1 MMKPHLLVAG
11 NIHEAG
17 LHLLETQ
24 TDVTYDYVPDLLYN
38 SYAPLM
44 PKADGLV
51 IRTQP
56 VRADTIASAPSLKIV
71 SRHGV
76 GYDAVDVEALNNRK
90 IPLAIVGDVNSRAVA
105 EHAMTMLLA
114 LSKKVRIYDRAV
126 RNGQWN
132 LRNQFDSL
140 ELFEK
145 TLLIV
150 GLGRIGSHLLGMA
163 RGFGMTILAHDPGLS
178 PEVIKQAGAEPV
190 ASLQDGLKR
199 ADLVSLHAPKTGDQP
214 LIGKAELAVMKS
226 TALLVNTARGGLI
239 DEGALVEALENK
251 ILRGAGL
258 DVFSDEPPAASS
270 ALLHRDDVILTPHTA
285 SLTTES
291 AIRMAVTSIQNALD
305 YFTGKLNPALVVNRD
320 AIGFGK

>member
-11 NIHEAG
+11 NIHDAG
-17 LHLLETQ
+17 LRLLATQ
-24 TDVTYDYVPDLLYN
+24 TDVTYDYVPDLIYD

-51 IRTQP
+51 VRTQP
-56 VRADTIASAPSLKIV
+56 VRAETIASASRLKIV

-76 GYDAVDVEALNNRK
+76 GYDAVDVEALNKRK

-105 EHAMTMLLA
+105 EHAMMMLLS
-114 LSKKVRIYDRAV
+114 LSKKMRVYDQAV
-126 RNGQWN
+126 RKGQWN

-150 GLGRIGSHLLGMA
+150 GLGRIGRHLLGMA
-163 RGFGMTILAHDPGLS
+163 RGFGMTILAYDPGLS
-178 PEVIKQAGAEPV
+178 SEMIKQIGVEPV
-190 ASLQDGLKR
+190 TSLHDGLKR
-199 ADLVSLHAPKTGDQP
+199 ADLVSFHAPKTGDQP

-226 TALLVNTARGGLI
+226 SAILVNTARGGLI
-239 DEGALVEALENK
+239 DEEALVEALEAK
-251 ILRGAGL
+251 RLRGAGL

-285 SLTTES
+285 SLTDES
-291 AIRMAVTSIQNALD
+291 AMRMAVTSIQNALD
-305 YFTGKLNPALVVNRD
+305 CFAGKLNPALVVNRE
-320 AIGFGK
+320 AIGFGG

>member
-1 MMKPHLLVAG
+1 MKPHLLVAG

-17 LHLLETQ
+17 LRLLETQ
-24 TDVTYDYVPDLLYN
+24 TEVTYDYVPDLLYD
-38 SYAPLM
+38 SYVPLM

-51 IRTQP
+51 VRTQP
-56 VRADTIASAPSLKIV
+56 VRADTIASAPRLKIV

-76 GYDAVDVEALNNRK
+76 GYDAVDVDALNNRK

-114 LSKKVRIYDRAV
+114 LSKKVRIYDHAV
-126 RNGQWN
+126 RNGQWSF
-132 LRNQFDSL
+132 RNRFDSL

-150 GLGRIGSHLLGMA
+150 GLGRIGRHLLGMA
-163 RGFGMTILAHDPGLS
+163 RGFGMTILAYDPGLS
-178 PEVIKQAGAEPV
+178 PEVIRQAGAEPV
-190 ASLQDGLKR
+190 ALLQDGLKR

-214 LIGKAELAVMKS
+214 LIGKAELAVMKP

-239 DEGALVEALENK
+239 DEGALVEALEHK
-251 ILRGAGL
+251 MLRGAGL
-258 DVFSDEPPAASS
+258 DVFSDEPPATSS

-291 AIRMAVTSIQNALD
+291 AIRMAVTSIQNAVD
-305 YFTGKLNPALVVNRD
+305 YFSGKLNPALVVNRD

>member
-11 NIHEAG
+11 NIHDAG
-17 LHLLETQ
+17 LRLLATQ
-24 TDVTYDYVPDLLYN
+24 TDVTYDYVPDLIYD

-51 IRTQP
+51 VRTQP
-56 VRADTIASAPSLKIV
+56 VRAETIASASRLKIV

-76 GYDAVDVEALNNRK
+76 GYDAVDVEALNKRK

-105 EHAMTMLLA
+105 EHAMMMLLS
-114 LSKKVRIYDRAV
+114 LSKKMRVYDQAV
-126 RNGQWN
+126 RKGQWN

-150 GLGRIGSHLLGMA
+150 GLGRIGRHLLGMA
-163 RGFGMTILAHDPGLS
+163 RGFGMTILAYDPGLS
-178 PEVIKQAGAEPV
+178 SEMIKQIGVEPV
-190 ASLQDGLKR
+190 TSLHDGLKR
-199 ADLVSLHAPKTGDQP
+199 ADFVSFHAPKTGDQP

-226 TALLVNTARGGLI
+226 SAILVNTARGGLI
-239 DEGALVEALENK
+239 DEEALVEALEAK
-251 ILRGAGL
+251 RLRGAGL

-285 SLTTES
+285 SLTDES
-291 AIRMAVTSIQNALD
+291 AMRMAVTSIQNALD
-305 YFTGKLNPALVVNRD
+305 CFAGKLNPALVVNRE
-320 AIGFGK
+320 AIGFGG

>member
-17 LHLLETQ
+17 LRLLETQ
-24 TDVTYDYVPDLLYN
+24 TDVTYDYVPDLIYD

-51 IRTQP
+51 VRTQP
-56 VRADTIASAPSLKIV
+56 VRADTIASAPRLKIV

-76 GYDAVDVEALNNRK
+76 GYDAVDVEALNKRK

-105 EHAMTMLLA
+105 EHAMMMLFS
-114 LSKKVRIYDRAV
+114 LSKKIRVYDQAV
-126 RNGQWN
+126 RKGQWN

-150 GLGRIGSHLLGMA
+150 GLGRIGRHLLGMA
-163 RGFGMTILAHDPGLS
+163 RGFGMTILAYDPGLS
-178 PEVIKQAGAEPV
+178 LEMIKQIGAEPV
-190 ASLQDGLKR
+190 TSLQDGLRR

-214 LIGKAELAVMKS
+214 LIGKAELAVMKP

-251 ILRGAGL
+251 TLRGAGL

-285 SLTTES
+285 SLTDES
-291 AIRMAVTSIQNALD
+291 AMRMAVTSIQNALD
-305 YFTGKLNPALVVNRD
+305 CFAGKLNPALVVNRE

>member
-38 SYAPLM
+38 YYAPLM

>member
-1 MMKPHLLVAG
+1 MKPHLLVAG

-17 LHLLETQ
+17 LRLLETQ
-24 TDVTYDYVPDLLYN
+24 TDVTYDYVPDLIYD

-56 VRADTIASAPSLKIV
+56 VRADTIASAPHLKIV

-105 EHAMTMLLA
+105 EHAMMMLFS
-114 LSKKVRIYDRAV
+114 LSKKIRIYDQAV

-150 GLGRIGSHLLGMA
+150 GLGRIGRHLLGMA
-163 RGFGMTILAHDPGLS
+163 RGFGMTILAYDPGLS
-178 PEVIKQAGAEPV
+178 PEAIKQAGAEPV
-190 ASLQDGLKR
+190 RSLHDGLMR

-226 TALLVNTARGGLI
+226 TAILVNTARGGLI
-239 DEGALVEALENK
+239 DEGALIEALENK
-251 ILRGAGL
+251 KLRGAGL

-270 ALLHRDDVILTPHTA
+270 VLLHRDNVILSPHTA

-305 YFTGKLNPALVVNRD
+305 CFVGKLNPALVVNRD

>member
-17 LHLLETQ
+17 LRLLETQ
-24 TDVTYDYVPDLLYN
+24 TDVTYDYVPDLIYD

-51 IRTQP
+51 VRTQP
-56 VRADTIASAPSLKIV
+56 VRAETIASAPRLKIV

-76 GYDAVDVEALNNRK
+76 GYDAVDVEALNKRK

-105 EHAMTMLLA
+105 EHAIMMLFS
-114 LSKKVRIYDRAV
+114 LSKKIRIYDQAV
-126 RNGQWN
+126 RKGQWN

-150 GLGRIGSHLLGMA
+150 GLGRIGRHLLGMA
-163 RGFGMTILAHDPGLS
+163 RGFGMTILAYDPGLS
-178 PEVIKQAGAEPV
+178 SEMIKQIGAEPV
-190 ASLQDGLKR
+190 TSLHDGLRR
-199 ADLVSLHAPKTGDQP
+199 ADLISLHAPKTGDQP
-214 LIGKAELAVMKS
+214 LIGKAELAIIKS
-226 TALLVNTARGGLI
+226 TAILVNTARGGLI
-239 DEGALVEALENK
+239 DEEALVEALENK
-251 ILRGAGL
+251 KLRGAGL
-258 DVFSDEPPAASS
+258 DVFSDEPPVASS

-285 SLTTES
+285 SLTDES
-291 AIRMAVTSIQNALD
+291 AMRMAVTSIQNALD
-305 YFTGKLNPALVVNRD
+305 CFAGKLNPALVVNRD
-320 AIGFGK
+320 AIGFGS

>member
-11 NIHEAG
+11 NIHDAG
-17 LHLLETQ
+17 LHLLESQ
-24 TDVTYDYVPDLLYN
+24 TDVTYDYVPDLIYD

-51 IRTQP
+51 VRTQP
-56 VRADTIASAPSLKIV
+56 VRADTIANAPRLKIV

-76 GYDAVDVEALNNRK
+76 GYDAVDVEALNKRK

-105 EHAMTMLLA
+105 EHAMMMLFS
-114 LSKKVRIYDRAV
+114 LSKNIRIYDQAV
-126 RNGQWN
+126 RKGQWS
-132 LRNQFDSL
+132 LRNRFDSL

-150 GLGRIGSHLLGMA
+150 GLGRIGRHLLSMA

-199 ADLVSLHAPKTGDQP
+199 ADLISLHAPKTGDHP
-214 LIGKAELAVMKS
+214 LIGKAELAVMKP

-239 DEGALVEALENK
+239 DEEALVEALEHK
-251 ILRGAGL
+251 KLRGAGL

-285 SLTTES
+285 SLTDES
-291 AIRMAVTSIQNALD
+291 AMRMAVTSIQNALD
-305 YFTGKLNPALVVNRD
+305 CFAGKLNPALVVNRE